1 MIGDGLGLYRPS
13 CNTGQG
19 VLCCGEDKECLASH
33 SEGNRFLVASLCVG
47 GGLNRAE
54 VLIGPFSHS
63 IETRSRSIYS

>member
-19 VLCCGEDKECLASH
+19 VLCCGEDKECLASY
-33 SEGNRFLVASLCVG
+33 SEGNRFLVAFIVWG
-47 GGLNRAE
+47 E